1 MKAMPEL
8 EFIRISSPEENIVS
22 VTLNRP
28 PVNAFNPQM
37 YHEVK
42 LAFEYAN
49 DPKNQYRCIILDAEG
64 KMFSA
69 GNDIS
74 IFSDDAV
81 YQNPNY
87 SSIVDEAGNAVLLSD
102 IPVVCSV
109 GGVCVGTGFCLA
121 AVSDVV
127 IASNKGK
134 FGITELNVGVIGG
147 APEASYCLPPKVV
160 RYMTLTGNLL
170 TAEQML
176 QYSMV
181 CKVVSEDKLV
191 EETMSIARDIA
202 KHDPL
207 GLRCAR
213 QVLLQIYD
221 PVVLGENVDYSSMLN
236 REHKKTADFKEA
248 GCAFKEK
255 RRPVFV
261 GR

>member
-1 MKAMPEL
+1 MKVVPEL
-8 EFIRISSPEENIVS
+8 EFIQISSPEETIVAI
-22 VTLNRP
+22 TLNRP

-49 DPKNQYRCIILDAEG
+49 DPENKYRCIILDARG

-74 IFSDDAV
+74 IFSDDTV
-81 YQNPNY
+81 YQNPDY
-87 SSIVDEAGNAVLLSD
+87 SSIVDEAGNAVLFSE

-109 GGVCVGTGFCLA
+109 GGACVGTGFCLA

-127 IASNKGK
+127 VASDKGK

-160 RYMTLTGNLL
+160 RYMALTGNLL
-170 TAEQML
+170 TAEQMM
-176 QYSMV
+176 QYNMV
-181 CKVVSEDKLV
+181 FKVVPEDKLAQ
-191 EETMSIARDIA
+191 ETLAVARDIA

-207 GLRCAR
+207 GLRCVR
-213 QVLLQIYD
+213 QVLLKVYD
-221 PVVLGENVDYSSMLN
+221 PNTLGEKVDYSSELN
-236 REHKKTADFKEA
+236 REHKKTRDFKEA
-248 GCAFKEK
+248 GSAFREK
-255 RRPVFV
+255 RRPVFY